1 MHNAP
6 NKCLMWGII
15 TYVIGGVALI
25 AIPWI
30 LAGVESGLNFNTAQS
45 SIYNTIIFPLSL
57 IIQWGTFPLGSALI
71 AASIIMKY
79 LKHLH
84 TSDSSPTST

>member
-25 AIPWI
+25 AMPWI
-30 LAGVESGLNFNTAQS
+30 LAGVESGLNFNTVDS
-45 SIYNTIIFPLSL
+45 SIYHTMIYPVTSIIR
-57 IIQWGTFPLGSALI
+57 WGTFPLGSALI

-84 TSDSSPTST
+84 TSDSSPTSA

>member
-30 LAGVESGLNFNTAQS
+30 LAGVESGLNFNTVES
-45 SIYNTIIFPLSL
+45 SIYNGIIFPLSS
-57 IIQWGTFPLGSALI
+57 IIRWGTFPLGSALI

-84 TSDSSPTST
+84 TSESS